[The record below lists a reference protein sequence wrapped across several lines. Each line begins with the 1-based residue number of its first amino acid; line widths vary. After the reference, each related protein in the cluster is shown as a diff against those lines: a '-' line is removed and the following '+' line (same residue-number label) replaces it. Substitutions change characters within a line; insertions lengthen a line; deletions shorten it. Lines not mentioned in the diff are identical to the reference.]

1 MTNARTMH
9 EQIYVVHFPQTHFW
23 IVIFDFFK
31 CNRTKTSKCPADK
44 QFCDSVVVVFVSC
57 DNMNT
62 VAATGLPMQ
71 NSWHDHHQ

>member
-1 MTNARTMH
+1 MA
-9 EQIYVVHFPQTHFW
+9 VHSRKFASTFLFIW
-23 IVIFDFFK
+23 LTALFV

>member
-1 MTNARTMH
+1 MA
-9 EQIYVVHFPQTHFW
+9 VHSRKFASTFLFIW
-23 IVIFDFFK
+23 LKALFV
-31 CNRTKTSKCPADK
+31 CNRTKTSNSHADK
-44 QFCDSVVVVFVSC
+44 QFCDSGADVFVSC